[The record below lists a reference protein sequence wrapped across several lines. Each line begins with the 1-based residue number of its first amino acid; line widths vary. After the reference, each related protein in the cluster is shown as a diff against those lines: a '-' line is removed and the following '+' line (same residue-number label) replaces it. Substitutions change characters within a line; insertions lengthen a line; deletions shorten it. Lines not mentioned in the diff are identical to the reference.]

1 MSQAARLEAGYLLRQ
16 LQRGE
21 TLSMPQSKPMPSIGP
36 RCHELRINDS
46 SGTLRVLYRINK
58 DAIVI
63 LEVFAKKTGKTPK
76 GVIATCRNRLKEYE
90 MRESKR
96 KKLESKGWKL
106 GSAKELLGLSDQEEM
121 YIELRLKLAEG
132 LKARRLANGV
142 TQVELAQS
150 IRSSQSRVAKMEA
163 GDPTVSLDLL
173 VKSILALG
181 TSNRELAAIIARG

>member
-1 MSQAARLEAGYLLRQ
+1 
-16 LQRGE
+16 
-21 TLSMPQSKPMPSIGP
+21 
-36 RCHELRINDS
+36 
-46 SGTLRVLYRINK
+46 
-58 DAIVI
+58 
-63 LEVFAKKTGKTPK
+63 
-76 GVIATCRNRLKEYE
+76 

>member
-1 MSQAARLEAGYLLRQ
+1 
-16 LQRGE
+16 
-21 TLSMPQSKPMPSIGP
+21 
-36 RCHELRINDS
+36 
-46 SGTLRVLYRINK
+46 
-58 DAIVI
+58 
-63 LEVFAKKTGKTPK
+63 
-76 GVIATCRNRLKEYE
+76 

-121 YIELRLKLAEG
+121 YIELRRKLAEG